1 MGLREVFS
9 KVSAIEPEVTEL
21 ASHKVDLGLVDDFT
35 KEANLT
41 ITNGDLL
48 KKEDEAIDKNLAA
61 YFKLKTEL
69 ATQKEKLQSDI
80 NSITIRI
87 DNILT
92 GYNKTSK
99 IYQDFVNKASDLGIA
114 YPKNIDVT
122 FKKIEDLLKY
132 SKSVNPKNVKL

>member
-1 MGLREVFS
+1 MGLNEVFK
-9 KVSAIEPEVTEL
+9 KVSAIQPESVEL
-21 ASHKVDLGLVDDFT
+21 SLHEVALGIIDDFT

-48 KKEDEAIDKNLAA
+48 RKEDEAIDKNLAA

-69 ATQKEKLQSDI
+69 ANQKEALQSDI

-99 IYQDFVNKASDLGIA
+99 IYQDFVNKASDLGIP
-114 YPKNIDVT
+114 YPKNIDAT

-132 SKSVNPKNVKL
+132 SKSVSPKNVKL